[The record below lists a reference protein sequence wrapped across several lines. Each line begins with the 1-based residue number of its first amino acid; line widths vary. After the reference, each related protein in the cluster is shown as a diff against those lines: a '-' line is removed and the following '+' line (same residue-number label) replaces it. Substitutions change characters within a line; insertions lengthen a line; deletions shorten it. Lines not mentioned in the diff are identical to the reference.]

1 MNSNFCT
8 EIQHSFDKNSVGKY
22 NPPHYRN
29 ENNWKDCP
37 PEEIERLQLRLHHH
51 LKKMDITKNKNE
63 RIQIVREI
71 LETQNNTC
79 AFGKNVK
86 GKYCWNESKENFTKT
101 TLKNKKTG
109 KYFELKYIKLQ
120 WGHIKPR
127 CRKESQ
133 NINDLYLLCARCN
146 NQIQT
151 SRHLIQVS
159 EELESKIL
167 HINQFIQERAGT
179 FKSITSEEETVAK
192 ILLTLKK
199 EKEPTQVIKQT
210 KVKGCRD
217 MSVCF
222 TPGQRI
228 RHTIGNNEPWIGIY
242 EDNEDKKKK
251 GIVHNGITYNSISK
265 FASMH
270 YSIVNISDNK
280 KSANGWLVC
289 ECEVDGNWISTHNL

>member
-101 TLKNKKTG
+101 TSKNKKTG
-109 KYFELKYIKLQ
+109 KYVELKYIKLQ

-199 EKEPTQVIKQT
+199 EEEPTQVITQT
-210 KVKGCRD
+210 KVNKIKHLLEN
-217 MSVCF
+217 
-222 TPGQRI
+222 TPWDAIDLWICNVARLRI
-228 RHTIGNNEPWIGIY
+228 GTAEKIY
-242 EDNEDKKKK
+242 TKHLP
-251 GIVHNGITYNSISK
+251 G
-265 FASMH
+265 
-270 YSIVNISDNK
+270 YSIIEQTVKDGKTDNP
-280 KSANGWLVC
+280 LIFL
-289 ECEVDGNWISTHNL
+289 EE